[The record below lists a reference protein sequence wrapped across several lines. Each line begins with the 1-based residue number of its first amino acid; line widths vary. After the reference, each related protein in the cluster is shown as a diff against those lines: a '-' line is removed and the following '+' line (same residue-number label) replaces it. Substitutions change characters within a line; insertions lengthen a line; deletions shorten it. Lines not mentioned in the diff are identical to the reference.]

1 MDSTYTEVELA
12 KAEVETT
19 TAEVETTTA
28 EVETTTTEVGVFV
41 ELIFHKYRRRR
52 VGIFCRVGFSQVSM
66 VLVIGS
72 NQ

>member
-19 TAEVETTTA
+19 TAEVETTKADVEVKTA
-28 EVETTTTEVGVFV
+28 ESWVCV

-52 VGIFCRVGFSQVSM
+52 VGIF
-66 VLVIGS
+66 L
-72 NQ
+72 